1 MYSLLYSFYKRSEY
15 KHLFLTYLYIINK
28 DVNEANMDIRGEIRV
43 GVEEVVLI
51 ITGYWIN
58 QLYSLVPY
66 RALFSPSVSCVAFS
80 DLSKKLSI

>member
-1 MYSLLYSFYKRSEY
+1 
-15 KHLFLTYLYIINK
+15 
-28 DVNEANMDIRGEIRV
+28 MDIRGEIRV

-66 RALFSPSVSCVAFS
+66 RALFSPSVSCVALS